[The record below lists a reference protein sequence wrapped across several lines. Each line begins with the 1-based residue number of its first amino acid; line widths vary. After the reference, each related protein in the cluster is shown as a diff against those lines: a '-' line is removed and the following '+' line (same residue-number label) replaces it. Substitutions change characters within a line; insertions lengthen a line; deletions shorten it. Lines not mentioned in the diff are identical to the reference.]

1 WSLVSSP
8 DGDPDFTDINNPLTV
23 VKKLGFGDNIFRF
36 TVINNVCE
44 ASPQEV
50 TLTVPEVKIPEAI
63 SPNEDGLN
71 DYFNVEG
78 LEYTYNELVVIN
90 TGGAVVYSTK
100 DYRSNDPENGWRGL
114 DNYGDPLPEGTY
126 YFLLTINGAQNM
138 SVPAYVA
145 HISGFIIIRR

>member
-1 WSLVSSP
+1 
-8 DGDPDFTDINNPLTV
+8 
-23 VKKLGFGDNIFRF
+23 
-36 TVINNVCE
+36 
-44 ASPQEV
+44 
-50 TLTVPEVKIPEAI
+50 VKIPEAI

-114 DNYGDPLPEGTY
+114 DNYGNPLPEGTY